1 MSTDGVNYSVVIEKY
16 AERHY
21 IKGFSRKY
29 RGAWDATFMALT
41 EQFRRIDRVVGVVE
55 TTNRIHVCDSKYIA
69 KHDFKIAATNDSAKT
84 SGDRAIILV
93 DEELRECRV
102 LLVYSKN
109 DICSPNETQKWE
121 TEVRDNYPEIWGM
134 FKQK

>member
-1 MSTDGVNYSVVIEKY
+1 MFTDGINYSVVIEKY

-21 IKGFSRKY
+21 IKSFSKKY
-29 RGAWDATFMALT
+29 RGAWDTTFVALI
-41 EQFRRIDRVVGVVE
+41 EQFRRIDRVTGTVD
-55 TTNRIHVCDSKYIA
+55 TTSRIRICGSKYIA

-84 SGDRAIILV
+84 SGNRAIIFV
-93 DEELRECRV
+93 DEEMRECRV

-121 TEVRDNYPEIWGM
+121 AEIKSNYPEIWDI
-134 FKQK
+134 FK